1 MLTLLLADDARYPDS
16 LKEGSARAKGLHK
29 ACPIPILF
37 HRIFI
42 SPHLSVLNTFLRIM
56 ANAEVTGSCLDA
68 YSRVEPCRRTVRR
81 VICETFRMLT
91 PIVGHWQPSEIL
103 IAVLL
108 LLPV

>member
-37 HRIFI
+37 HRIFPSLI
-42 SPHLSVLNTFLRIM
+42 HKSSVLRIM
-56 ANAEVTGSCLDA
+56 ADAEVTGSCLDA
-68 YSRVEPCRRTVRR
+68 YSRVDPCRRTVRR
-81 VICETFRMLT
+81 IICETFRILT
-91 PIVGHWQPSEIL
+91 PIVDHWQPSEIL